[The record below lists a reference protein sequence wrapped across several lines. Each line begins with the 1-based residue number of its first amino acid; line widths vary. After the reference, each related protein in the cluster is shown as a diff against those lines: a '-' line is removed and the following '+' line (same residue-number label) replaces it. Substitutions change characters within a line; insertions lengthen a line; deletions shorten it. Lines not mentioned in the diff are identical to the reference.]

1 MSDDDQGPRYRR
13 GSAAGADCEN
23 CPFAVDGKPNHP
35 VFGIGPDDPAWIVVG
50 EGPGAQE
57 TRQLVPFVGP
67 TGQLVN
73 QAFKETRTD
82 RARLWVTNATLCLDR
97 RTLVRMADGSAVRV
111 DALVKRRQRVWV
123 PTVTDHGRVSVA
135 RLVGWYTSPRGTRRV
150 LHLTHAAADWAGNRG
165 RERTLLT
172 EDHTVLTPNGW
183 VAARDVAGGLVAT
196 GQYSLDARGRRLL
209 LGALLG
215 DATITPRGELRLGH
229 ALGQTTYLRH
239 KVRALSVL
247 GGWGR
252 GMTIVEQT
260 RLHPFTTASSAQL
273 YMLKELRGLIYDGDS
288 GRRTFDRFP
297 MADLDESS
305 FAVWYLDDGYLS
317 DRSATGRQ
325 PRAEIATTTK
335 PRWLLDAAVAQ
346 LARRGVEAYVHDGR
360 LRFGVA
366 AAAKFSKLIARF
378 VPPALQYKLHPDAR
392 GHFNEAA
399 YTPAEAV
406 PYFARAV
413 TREVKPERN
422 TVYCLEVEGT
432 HNFFTTAAVVHNCEP
447 RGADRSEKVRLAAA
461 AACNGRLRAELADF
475 PGRGVLAMGNV
486 AAKTLVGDVTR
497 LPITEITGSH
507 FEHDLDGTG
516 SRDIIPTVH
525 PAAILRGGGKEGKGD
540 KGPEKTGGHV
550 ADLAFWSLKWDIL
563 KIRALAESG
572 ELFPGVP
579 VRLPMRIGQEIEIE
593 LANRARARWL
603 VQRVLEAARRSGR
616 LAIDY
621 ETYVDDPE
629 RNSAL
634 QAFTAR
640 IRLLG
645 LASEGKAVSVL
656 WDLLDDKT
664 ITAYRRAV
672 ANPSIVKEYHNGGVY
687 DRAVHGN
694 WRHGFVDGGEYQD
707 TMLMQHAAWP
717 GAKRKLQHVV
727 SQWFAVGPW
736 KSEFRAQGEDD
747 LEAEAIYNAK
757 DVLATHSVVGP
768 LTFWVKRNKVEKVYE
783 VDRVKAHVAAIMHS
797 KGYYVCPEVN
807 REITNRL
814 TTVIDSSNAAMT
826 ARCDELKDKFYQKLA
841 AEQAKNQRKADSADY
856 VTRIRAREEELRAK
870 VAKGKFQFR
879 PSNDWHAVAFL
890 RAVGVPLWK
899 TTKTG
904 RTQTSGDVLESFS
917 DHDEVANLIALRANE
932 QLLETFVQRMFNW
945 KLDSQK
951 VWQPPFVQDDGRCHP
966 LWSPTQISGR
976 FGSKTPASS
985 NWSQGDETEPDP
997 AKRLPNVRRQLIA
1010 PPGRGIVA
1018 FDLEQL
1024 EARLM
1029 AVQSGDPF
1037 LCRVFAEGKDIH
1049 HEFGLLIFPQMATLD
1064 KKSEEYKRLRDLT
1077 KRFEYGAI
1085 YGAADHVVHKA
1096 VSAAE
1101 PSLAGA
1107 KGLAMVQAAIRKL
1120 KQAVAGV
1127 FAWQMRLLQQ
1137 TSIPPY
1143 TLRSYLNGRMRVFPL
1158 GNPPP
1163 TDVANNP
1170 NQFAGADVIDNGL
1183 VRFMPRLDKYKGT
1196 AFPFLHQHDA
1206 LYIEC
1211 NEDDMLRVARDVQE
1225 TFPSEITAV
1234 NGQVIQFPIE
1244 LKIGFAYHSEPSDK
1258 QKAEHPQLVWPVGRP
1273 GLVKLKPSELVGVA

>member
-1 MSDDDQGPRYRR
+1 MSEGPSYRR
-13 GSAAGADCEN
+13 GTAAGADCEN

-35 VFGIGPDDPAWIVVG
+35 VFAIGPDDPHWIAVG

-57 TRQLVPFVGP
+57 EKQGVPFVGP

-73 QAFKETRTD
+73 QALKETRID
-82 RARLWVTNATLCLDR
+82 RGRLWVTNATLC
-97 RTLVRMADGSAVRV
+97 V
-111 DALVKRRQRVWV
+111 
-123 PTVTDHGRVSVA
+123 
-135 RLVGWYTSPRGTRRV
+135 
-150 LHLTHAAADWAGNRG
+150 
-165 RERTLLT
+165 
-172 EDHTVLTPNGW
+172 
-183 VAARDVAGGLVAT
+183 
-196 GQYSLDARGRRLL
+196 
-209 LGALLG
+209 
-215 DATITPRGELRLGH
+215 
-229 ALGQTTYLRH
+229 
-239 KVRALSVL
+239 
-247 GGWGR
+247 
-252 GMTIVEQT
+252 
-260 RLHPFTTASSAQL
+260 
-273 YMLKELRGLIYDGDS
+273 
-288 GRRTFDRFP
+288 
-297 MADLDESS
+297 
-305 FAVWYLDDGYLS
+305 
-317 DRSATGRQ
+317 
-325 PRAEIATTTK
+325 
-335 PRWLLDAAVAQ
+335 
-346 LARRGVEAYVHDGR
+346 
-360 LRFGVA
+360 
-366 AAAKFSKLIARF
+366 
-378 VPPALQYKLHPDAR
+378 
-392 GHFNEAA
+392 
-399 YTPAEAV
+399 
-406 PYFARAV
+406 
-413 TREVKPERN
+413 
-422 TVYCLEVEGT
+422 
-432 HNFFTTAAVVHNCEP
+432 P
-447 RGADRSEKVRLAAA
+447 RGADRSEKVRYAAA
-461 AACNGRLRAELADF
+461 AACSGRLRAELAEF
-475 PGRGVLAMGNV
+475 AGRPVLSMGNV
-486 AAKTLVGDVTR
+486 ATKSLVGDLTT

-507 FEHDLDGTG
+507 FEHDLDGSG
-516 SRDIIPTVH
+516 VRDIIPTVH

-563 KIRALAESG
+563 KVRALADG
-572 ELFPGVP
+572 NDI
-579 VRLPMRIGQEIEIE
+579 RLRMRIGEEIEIE
-593 LANRARARWL
+593 LANRSRARWL

-640 IRLLG
+640 IRFLG
-645 LASEGKAVSVL
+645 LASEGKAISVL
-656 WDLLDDKT
+656 WELLDPKT
-664 ITAYRRAV
+664 IAAYKRAI
-672 ANPSIVKEYHNGGVY
+672 ANPAIVKEYHNGGVY

-727 SQWFAVGPW
+727 SQWFAVKPW

-747 LEAEAIYNAK
+747 LEAEAIYNAQ
-757 DVLATHSVVGP
+757 DVLATHHVVAP
-768 LTFWVKRNKVEKVYE
+768 LTLWIKRNKVEKVYE
-783 VDRVKAHVAAIMHS
+783 VDRVKAHVAALMHT

-807 REITNRL
+807 AEITTRL
-814 TTVIDSSNAAMT
+814 TTVIDSSNAAMLT
-826 ARCDELKDKFYQKLA
+826 RCDQLKDKFYQKLA
-841 AEQAKNQRKADSADY
+841 AEQAKNQRKADSPDY
-856 VTRIRAREEELRAK
+856 VTRIHKREAELRAMTE
-870 VAKGKFQFR
+870 KGKFAFK

-917 DHDEVANLIALRANE
+917 DHDEVANLIALRAND
-932 QLLETFVQRMFNW
+932 QLLETFVERMFRW
-945 KLDSQK
+945 KQDSQK
-951 VWQPPFVQDDGRCHP
+951 RWQPPFVQDDGRVHP

-976 FGSKTPASS
+976 FGSKLPASS

-997 AKRLPNVRRQLIA
+997 TKRLPNVRRQLVA

-1037 LCRVFAEGKDIH
+1037 LCRIFAEGKDIH
-1049 HEFGLLIFPQMATLD
+1049 HEFGLLIFPQMGTLD

-1101 PSLAGA
+1101 PSLAGPR
-1107 KGLAMVQAAIRKL
+1107 GLAMVQAAIRKL

-1137 TSIPPY
+1137 TSMPPY

-1183 VRFMPRLDKYKGT
+1183 VRFMPRLDKYRGT
-1196 AFPFLHQHDA
+1196 AFPILHQHDA

-1211 NEDDMLRVARDVQE
+1211 AEDDMLRVAKDVHE

-1258 QKAEHPQLVWPVGRP
+1258 QKQDHPQLVWPVGRP
-1273 GLVKLKPSELVGVA
+1273 GLTKIKPSAFAGVA